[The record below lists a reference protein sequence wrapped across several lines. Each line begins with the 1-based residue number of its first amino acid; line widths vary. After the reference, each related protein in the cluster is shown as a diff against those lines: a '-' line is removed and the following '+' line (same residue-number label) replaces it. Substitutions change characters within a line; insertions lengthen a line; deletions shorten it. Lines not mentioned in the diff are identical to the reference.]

1 MGYTKKDGGFD
12 RRTSTGKNLD
22 LASDVVVGVA
32 KGAILAGEGVVLAGK
47 GVAIAGKFV
56 GKKIGEQIEKAKQKR
71 EEKKVYLRDIY
82 IYI

>member
-12 RRTSTGKNLD
+12 RRTSTGKSLD

-32 KGAILAGEGVVLAGK
+32 KGAILAGEGVALAGK

-56 GKKIGEQIEKAKQKR
+56 GKKIGEQIEKANKK
-71 EEKKVYLRDIY
+71 EKKKRRKLETNYKE
-82 IYI
+82 